1 MRSILK
7 DMGQKLFFFRVPA
20 WVVDKAMKILDDR
33 KKRENERNEIE
44 NRGKDQ
50 VDAIESAIKG
60 AVGGAVNEI
69 TAKNR
74 ISQVDMA
81 VKEILDILK
90 IPKKS
95 PDPIENRETLQENND
110 GSEVFEVNELSNVL
124 RGKKNGGK
132 KKKPFS
138 KARKLVRSMVN

>member
-1 MRSILK
+1 
-7 DMGQKLFFFRVPA
+7 MGEKFFRVPA
-20 WVVDKAMKILDDR
+20 WVVDKAMKILNEQ
-33 KKRENERNEIE
+33 KKQENKRDEIE

-50 VDAIESAIKG
+50 VDAIESVIKR
-60 AVGGAVNEI
+60 AVGSAVNEI

-81 VKEILDILK
+81 VKEILDIVK
-90 IPKKS
+90 VSKNTQ
-95 PDPIENRETLQENND
+95 DPIENTKGLQENKD
-110 GSEVFEVNELSNVL
+110 GSEVFEVNELPNVL

-132 KKKPFS
+132 KNNPFT